1 MKRSPEA
8 VLGPDPQRPR
18 VALTSTSG
26 IDGLFLDVHDVVW
39 CVLSPLGA
47 AESYTLDLWWVCKLI
62 FLFSAIPF
70 RKCTP
75 GRPFLKKKYFWC
87 IIITLCFSPR
97 F

>member
-8 VLGPDPQRPR
+8 VLGPDPQRSL
-18 VALTSTSG
+18 VAHTSTSG

-62 FLFSAIPF
+62 FLFF
-70 RKCTP
+70 GHTFQKMYTRKTI
-75 GRPFLKKKYFWC
+75 F
-87 IIITLCFSPR
+87 
-97 F
+97 